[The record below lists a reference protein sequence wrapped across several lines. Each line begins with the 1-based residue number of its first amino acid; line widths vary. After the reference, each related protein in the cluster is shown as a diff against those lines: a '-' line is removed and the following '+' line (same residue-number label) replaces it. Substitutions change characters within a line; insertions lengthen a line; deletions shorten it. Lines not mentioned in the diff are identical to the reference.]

1 MDIRGAIFEQREDF
15 DERKLP
21 RVKLLHINSLW
32 IVKELLFPF
41 PVALCHFPF
50 AASFPVFEG
59 FLFFSLSSFRGKSDT
74 IACFPINLIPLVKP
88 I

>member
-1 MDIRGAIFEQREDF
+1 MGIRGAIFEQREDF

-50 AASFPVFEG
+50 AASFPVFESRVS
-59 FLFFSLSSFRGKSDT
+59 FFSPSLPFAANPT
-74 IACFPINLIPLVKP
+74 IACFPDKLNPAR
-88 I
+88 